1 MSSVQPSWE
10 HPRLGLPVG
19 LCHPSP
25 GPRYFWHALRQPIT
39 VQGGRGHIGWGKR
52 VSWAGS
58 CTTAMGQW
66 GPWGPPHL
74 CCIPQGAAM
83 KAQESPKHIFPFPES
98 SIDTNLPSRGRHQQQ
113 EPSLTPLPVFPAI
126 LGKSLGLIPCADKYP
141 RSVLN
146 WEQLAFVSGYSGSSR
161 ADRSIHIRARPEGA
175 P

>member
-1 MSSVQPSWE
+1 MSSAQPSWE

-98 SIDTNLPSRGRHQQQ
+98 SIDTNLPSRGRRQQQ

-161 ADRSIHIRARPEGA
+161 ADRSIHIQARPEGA